1 MGAGFQY
8 ADLQTIYLAQ
18 QNARD
23 DALRWS
29 DKATSFID
37 TVRLLVDIDN
47 PQSES
52 QKDTVNIVW
61 KSLMA
66 SESPEGERKIWDIV
80 RRRLLD
86 PKTAEDKLVK
96 KRLDDIIGGLTRP
109 YMVTDELLHIP
120 VRESNTTQE
129 GNQ

>member
-8 ADLQTIYLAQ
+8 ADLQTLYLNQ

-66 SESPEGERKIWDIV
+66 SESTEGERKIWDIV
-80 RRRLLD
+80 RTRLLD
-86 PKTAEDKLVK
+86 PKTTEDKLVK
-96 KRLDDIIGGLTRP
+96 KRLDDIMAGLTRP